1 MTFFNYM
8 LNITSSTCVSL
19 KQSPIMLKINI
30 NLMSYFSGGIYMSNN
45 KQPEVI
51 DPEDKRYKDDD
62 YFKQTKEHS
71 QKNPY
76 QSFNYNKHIGCHLGP
91 FGCLGGCLSIILLL
105 SFISYLVSFLF

>member
-62 YFKQTKEHS
+62 YRSEEHTS
-71 QKNPY
+71 EL
-76 QSFNYNKHIGCHLGP
+76 QSRFDLVCR
-91 FGCLGGCLSIILLL
+91 LLL
-105 SFISYLVSFLF
+105 EKKKKKNIETIRENTIKYGETI